1 MGVLWRAAGGD
12 MTRLRVEECGRRYLL
27 KLVRAAVV
35 RDCVGARL
43 VKIGHVLGSRSMV
56 RIT

>member
-1 MGVLWRAAGGD
+1 
-12 MTRLRVEECGRRYLL
+12 MTRLRVEEYSRRYLL
-27 KLVRAAVV
+27 NLVRAAVV

-43 VKIGHVLGSRSMV
+43 VKIGQVLGSRSMV